1 MNIALASDHAGFHL
15 KENIKQYLINEG
27 YEIADCGTYS
37 EESCDYP
44 DFADAAVKNILKGK
58 SDRGIFVCGTGIGIS
73 IAANRYNGIRAALC
87 SDIYSARMSRFHNN
101 SNVLAMGANIVG
113 LPLAKEIIKEWLS
126 AEFEGGRHERRICKL
141 DADKIV

>member
-1 MNIALASDHAGFHL
+1 
-15 KENIKQYLINEG
+15 
-27 YEIADCGTYS
+27 
-37 EESCDYP
+37 
-44 DFADAAVKNILKGK
+44 
-58 SDRGIFVCGTGIGIS
+58 TGIGIS

-141 DADKIV
+141 DADKIL